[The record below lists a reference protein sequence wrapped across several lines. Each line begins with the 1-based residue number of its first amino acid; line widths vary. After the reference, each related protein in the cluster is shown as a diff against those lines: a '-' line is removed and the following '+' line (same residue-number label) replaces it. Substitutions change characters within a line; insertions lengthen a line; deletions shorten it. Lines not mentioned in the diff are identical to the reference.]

1 MPWGGGMGMG
11 GFGIEGAITRGVILP
26 LTAVCHSFRHKI
38 DRNLQ
43 LTEMCEVL
51 SNDAMV
57 LSGRKRGRN

>member
-1 MPWGGGMGMG
+1 MGMS
-11 GFGIEGAITRGVILP
+11 GFGIEGAITRAVILP